1 MSSEPRVI
9 RTRRGYRSLVYRLRC
24 LDGILTTRRL
34 RPFLRRRDSVARPQ
48 TVFIRARNPCL
59 LMRRR
64 FLGRYVGSINSS
76 CKAGKVPRHAT
87 RRSRLTFPH
96 TARSFAPPL
105 LDSPPLC
112 EIVMEQSV
120 NEAWKRLLDEARR
133 ELPEATVRTWLEPS
147 EPIAL
152 DDGRLILGAP
162 DQFAAEWNES
172 KHAGLLARA
181 AERVLGRPTTVVFRV
196 QEDRQRRP
204 QMDFF
209 VAPRESAAVA
219 TAANI
224 GTTPLNERYTFQT
237 FVSGKSNELAAAAAH
252 AVAEA
257 PGKTYN
263 PLFIYGA
270 TGLGKTHLMQAIAHA
285 VLQKN
290 PETRLQY
297 FGAEQF
303 INDVI
308 ESIHARTMSEFRRR
322 YRNDVD
328 LLLVDDVHF
337 LEGKEMTQEEFFHTF
352 NALFEAHKQ
361 IVLTSD
367 RPPKEIPGLEERLIS
382 RFEWGMVADIG
393 HPDLEHR
400 VAILRKKAEQDHLE
414 LTIPDDVLRFIA
426 EHIRSSVR
434 ELEGCIIKLLL
445 FASLKNREV
454 TIELAREALSDKI
467 RQGEEGSGYLSGS
480 GSAPSIDRVQE
491 VVARRW
497 GVSPEGLRS
506 KARTKTLVIP
516 RQVAM
521 YLARDM
527 LGMQLVEIGQAF
539 GGRDHSTVIHSV
551 DKVERQMMRDRTFK
565 ERVEMARQE
574 LSAL

>member
-1 MSSEPRVI
+1 
-9 RTRRGYRSLVYRLRC
+9 
-24 LDGILTTRRL
+24 
-34 RPFLRRRDSVARPQ
+34 
-48 TVFIRARNPCL
+48 
-59 LMRRR
+59 
-64 FLGRYVGSINSS
+64 
-76 CKAGKVPRHAT
+76 
-87 RRSRLTFPH
+87 
-96 TARSFAPPL
+96 
-105 LDSPPLC
+105 
-112 EIVMEQSV
+112 MEQSTK
-120 NEAWKRLLDEARR
+120 EAWKRLLDEARR
-133 ELPEATVRTWLEPS
+133 ELPDATVRTWLEPA

-152 DDGRLILGAP
+152 DDGRLIVGAP
-162 DQFAAEWNES
+162 DQFAVEWNES
-172 KHAGLLARA
+172 KHAGVLARA
-181 AERVLGRPTTVVFRV
+181 AERVFGRPTSIVFRV

-209 VAPRESAAVA
+209 VAPRDAGAAGDKLAVA
-219 TAANI
+219 
-224 GTTPLNERYTFQT
+224 TTPLNERYTFQT
-237 FVSGKSNELAAAAAH
+237 FVIGKSNELAAAAAH
-252 AVAEA
+252 PVAEA

-270 TGLGKTHLMQAIAHA
+270 TALCKTHLMQAIAHA
-285 VLQKN
+285 VLEKN

-303 INDVI
+303 INDLI

-367 RPPKEIPGLEERLIS
+367 RPPKEIPGLEDRLIS
-382 RFEWGMVADIG
+382 RFEWGLVADIG

-400 VAILRKKAEQDHLE
+400 IAILRKKAEQDHLD

-426 EHIRSSVR
+426 EHVRSSVR

-454 TIELAREALSDKI
+454 TIELGREALSVK
-467 RQGEEGSGYLSGS
+467 
-480 GSAPSIDRVQE
+480 
-491 VVARRW
+491 
-497 GVSPEGLRS
+497 
-506 KARTKTLVIP
+506 
-516 RQVAM
+516 
-521 YLARDM
+521 
-527 LGMQLVEIGQAF
+527 IGQAF

-565 ERVEMARQE
+565 ERIEMARQE

>member
-1 MSSEPRVI
+1 
-9 RTRRGYRSLVYRLRC
+9 
-24 LDGILTTRRL
+24 
-34 RPFLRRRDSVARPQ
+34 
-48 TVFIRARNPCL
+48 
-59 LMRRR
+59 
-64 FLGRYVGSINSS
+64 
-76 CKAGKVPRHAT
+76 
-87 RRSRLTFPH
+87 
-96 TARSFAPPL
+96 
-105 LDSPPLC
+105 
-112 EIVMEQSV
+112 MEQSTK
-120 NEAWKRLLDEARR
+120 EAWKRLLDEARR
-133 ELPEATVRTWLEPS
+133 ELPDATVRTWLEPAV
-147 EPIAL
+147 PIAL
-152 DDGRLILGAP
+152 DDDRLIVGAP
-162 DQFAAEWNES
+162 DQFAVEWNES
-172 KHAGLLARA
+172 KHASVLARA
-181 AERVLGRPTTVVFRV
+181 AERVFGRPTAVVFRV
-196 QEDRQRRP
+196 QEDRQQRP

-209 VAPRESAAVA
+209 VAPREPGAGGDKAAVP
-219 TAANI
+219 
-224 GTTPLNERYTFQT
+224 TTPLNERYTFQT
-237 FVSGKSNELAAAAAH
+237 FVIGKSNELAAAAAH

-257 PGKTYN
+257 PGKLYN

-270 TGLGKTHLMQAIAHA
+270 TGLGKTHLMQAIGHTVTRRSPNIR
-285 VLQKN
+285 VL
-290 PETRLQY
+290 Y
-297 FGAEQF
+297 VGAEQF
-303 INDVI
+303 INEVI
-308 ESIHARTMSEFRRR
+308 ESIHSRTMPELRRR

-328 LLLVDDVHF
+328 LFLVDDVHF

-352 NALFEAHKQ
+352 NALFEGHKQ

-367 RPPKEIPGLEERLIS
+367 RPPKEIPGLEDRLIS
-382 RFEWGMVADIG
+382 RFEWGLVADIG

-400 VAILRKKAEQDHLE
+400 IAILRKKAEQDHLE

-454 TIELAREALSDKI
+454 TIELARDALSDKI
-467 RQGEEGSGYLSGS
+467 RQGEEGSGYGS
-480 GSAPSIDRVQE
+480 SQSAPSIDRVQE

-497 GVSPEGLRS
+497 GVTPEGLRS
-506 KARTKTLVIP
+506 KARTKTLTIP

>member
-1 MSSEPRVI
+1 
-9 RTRRGYRSLVYRLRC
+9 
-24 LDGILTTRRL
+24 
-34 RPFLRRRDSVARPQ
+34 
-48 TVFIRARNPCL
+48 
-59 LMRRR
+59 
-64 FLGRYVGSINSS
+64 
-76 CKAGKVPRHAT
+76 
-87 RRSRLTFPH
+87 
-96 TARSFAPPL
+96 
-105 LDSPPLC
+105 
-112 EIVMEQSV
+112 MEQSAK
-120 NEAWKRLLDEARR
+120 EAWKRLLEEARR
-133 ELPEATVRTWLEPS
+133 ELPDATVRTWLEPA

-152 DDGRLILGAP
+152 DEGQLILGAP
-162 DQFAAEWNES
+162 DQFAVEWNES
-172 KHAGLLARA
+172 KHATVLARA
-181 AERVLGRPTTVVFRV
+181 AERVFGRPTAVVFRV
-196 QEDRQRRP
+196 QVDRQQRP

-209 VAPRESAAVA
+209 VAPRESAVA
-219 TAANI
+219 TERAAAN
-224 GTTPLNERYTFQT
+224 TPLNERYTFES
-237 FVSGKSNELAAAAAH
+237 FVVGKSNELAAAAAH

-257 PGKTYN
+257 PGRTYN

-285 VLQKN
+285 VLDRN
-290 PETRLQY
+290 PETRLLY
-297 FGAEQF
+297 VGAEQF
-303 INDVI
+303 INEVI
-308 ESIHARTMSEFRRR
+308 ESIQARTMPEFRRR
-322 YRNDVD
+322 YRNDID

-337 LEGKEMTQEEFFHTF
+337 LEGKEMTQDEFFHTF
-352 NALFEAHKQ
+352 NALFEARKQ
-361 IVLTSD
+361 MVLTSD
-367 RPPKEIPGLEERLIS
+367 RPPKEIPGLEDRLIS

-393 HPDLEHR
+393 QPDLEHR
-400 VAILRKKAEQDHLE
+400 IAILRKKAQQDHLE

-467 RQGEEGSGYLSGS
+467 RQGEDAGGYGSQPT
-480 GSAPSIDRVQE
+480 PSIDRVQE

-497 GVSPEGLRS
+497 GVTPEGLRS
-506 KARTKTLVIP
+506 KARTKTLTIP

-565 ERVEMARQE
+565 ERIEMARQE

>member
-1 MSSEPRVI
+1 
-9 RTRRGYRSLVYRLRC
+9 
-24 LDGILTTRRL
+24 
-34 RPFLRRRDSVARPQ
+34 
-48 TVFIRARNPCL
+48 
-59 LMRRR
+59 
-64 FLGRYVGSINSS
+64 
-76 CKAGKVPRHAT
+76 
-87 RRSRLTFPH
+87 
-96 TARSFAPPL
+96 
-105 LDSPPLC
+105 
-112 EIVMEQSV
+112 MEQSV

-172 KHAGLLARA
+172 KHASLLARV

-209 VAPRESAAVA
+209 VPSRESAATAIA
-219 TAANI
+219 TNI
-224 GTTPLNERYTFQT
+224 GTTPLNERYSFQT
-237 FVSGKSNELAAAAAH
+237 FVIGKSNELAAAAAH

-270 TGLGKTHLMQAIAHA
+270 TGLGKTHLMQAIAHV

-367 RPPKEIPGLEERLIS
+367 RPPKEIPGLEDRLIS

-400 VAILRKKAEQDHLE
+400 IAILRKKAEQDHLELTIPDDVHFLEGKEMTQEEFFHTFNALFEAHKQIVLTSDRPPKEIPGLEDRLISRFEWGMVADIGHPDLEHRIAILRKKAEQDHLE

-467 RQGEEGSGYLSGS
+467 RQGEEGAGYSSS

-497 GVSPEGLRS
+497 GVTPEGLRS
-506 KARTKTLVIP
+506 KARTKTLTVP

-527 LGMQLVEIGQAF
+527 LQMQLVEIGQAF

>member
-1 MSSEPRVI
+1 
-9 RTRRGYRSLVYRLRC
+9 
-24 LDGILTTRRL
+24 
-34 RPFLRRRDSVARPQ
+34 
-48 TVFIRARNPCL
+48 
-59 LMRRR
+59 
-64 FLGRYVGSINSS
+64 
-76 CKAGKVPRHAT
+76 
-87 RRSRLTFPH
+87 
-96 TARSFAPPL
+96 
-105 LDSPPLC
+105 
-112 EIVMEQSV
+112 MEQSTK
-120 NEAWKRLLDEARR
+120 EAWRRLLDEARR
-133 ELPEATVRTWLEPS
+133 ELPDATVRTWLEPAV
-147 EPIAL
+147 PIAL
-152 DDGRLILGAP
+152 DDDRLI
-162 DQFAAEWNES
+162 
-172 KHAGLLARA
+172 
-181 AERVLGRPTTVVFRV
+181 V
-196 QEDRQRRP
+196 
-204 QMDFF
+204 
-209 VAPRESAAVA
+209 
-219 TAANI
+219 
-224 GTTPLNERYTFQT
+224 
-237 FVSGKSNELAAAAAH
+237 
-252 AVAEA
+252 
-257 PGKTYN
+257 
-263 PLFIYGA
+263 GA

-285 VLQKN
+285 VLEKY
-290 PETRLQY
+290 PGTRVHY

-303 INDVI
+303 INEVI

-328 LLLVDDVHF
+328 LFLVDDVHF

-352 NALFEAHKQ
+352 NALFEGHKQ

-367 RPPKEIPGLEERLIS
+367 RPPKEIPGLEDRLIS
-382 RFEWGMVADIG
+382 RFEWGLVADIG

-400 VAILRKKAEQDHLE
+400 IAILRKKAEQDHLE

-467 RQGEEGSGYLSGS
+467 RQGEEAGGYGSQ
-480 GSAPSIDRVQE
+480 ATPSIDRVQE
-491 VVARRW
+491 VVSRRW
-497 GVSPEGLRS
+497 GVTPEGLRS
-506 KARTKTLVIP
+506 KARTKTLTIP

-551 DKVERQMMRDRTFK
+551 DKVERQMVRDRTFK

>member
-1 MSSEPRVI
+1 M
-9 RTRRGYRSLVYRLRC
+9 
-24 LDGILTTRRL
+24 
-34 RPFLRRRDSVARPQ
+34 RPVVSGRPCM
-48 TVFIRARNPCL
+48 T
-59 LMRRR
+59 
-64 FLGRYVGSINSS
+64 
-76 CKAGKVPRHAT
+76 
-87 RRSRLTFPH
+87 
-96 TARSFAPPL
+96 SFQK
-105 LDSPPLC
+105 SKK
-112 EIVMEQSV
+112 IVMEQSV

-172 KHAGLLARA
+172 KHAVLLARV

-209 VAPRESAAVA
+209 VAPRDTAA
-219 TAANI
+219 TATATNI
-224 GTTPLNERYTFQT
+224 GTTPLNERYSFQT
-237 FVSGKSNELAAAAAH
+237 FVIGKSNELAAAAAH

-263 PLFIYGA
+263 PL
-270 TGLGKTHLMQAIAHA
+270 
-285 VLQKN
+285 
-290 PETRLQY
+290 
-297 FGAEQF
+297 F

-367 RPPKEIPGLEERLIS
+367 RPPKEIPGLEDRLIS

-400 VAILRKKAEQDHLE
+400 IAILRKKAEQDHLE

-467 RQGEEGSGYLSGS
+467 RQGEEGTGYGS
-480 GSAPSIDRVQE
+480 QSTPSIDRVQE

-497 GVSPEGLRS
+497 GVTPEGLRS
-506 KARTKTLVIP
+506 KARTKTLTIP

-521 YLARDM
+521 YLARNM
-527 LGMQLVEIGQAF
+527 LSMQLVEIGQAF